1 MDIEFPI
8 NKPTPEERLTQIFEF
23 SSSKMDADCDDM
35 FNFSYDS
42 KLILKRDVKNKRLFI
57 QLYNLLPIFKE
68 EYSMEESVI
77 LEMVEKILKKWL
89 FAHNYSIMYI
99 A

>member
-1 MDIEFPI
+1 MNTI

-35 FNFSYDS
+35 FNFSYDN
-42 KLILKRDVKNKRLFI
+42 KLIFKQDIKNKRLFI

-68 EYSMEESVI
+68 EYSMEESAI
-77 LEMVEKILKKWL
+77 LEMAESKLKKEL
-89 FAHNYSIMYI
+89 FASKYSVIFI